1 MTRQTSHRGPLTRE
15 KVLRAAIKL
24 ADRHGLDAL
33 SMRKLGDA
41 LGVEAMSLYNY
52 VSNKEDLLD
61 GMVDEVFTEI
71 GLPPEDAGWRSAMRQ
86 RAHSVRDVLGR
97 HRWALRLIG
106 SRTSPGPATLAHYD
120 AVFGALRRAGFS
132 VGQAGDAYGMLNS
145 YTIGFSVQ
153 EALMPFE
160 TGEEAVE
167 LVKELMGRV
176 PTERYPYLGE
186 LMTERV
192 AEGTADPAARFDAGL
207 EAILDA
213 IEHRFAKGRG
223 RR

>member
-1 MTRQTSHRGPLTRE
+1 M
-15 KVLRAAIKL
+15 KL
-24 ADRHGLDAL
+24 ADKQGLDSL

-61 GMVDEVFTEI
+61 GMVEVVFTEI
-71 GLPPEDAGWRSAMRQ
+71 GVPAEKADWRSAMRQ
-86 RAHSVRDVLGR
+86 RALSVRDVLGR

-120 AVFGALRRAGFS
+120 AVFGSLRRAGFPLEL
-132 VGQAGDAYGMLNS
+132 ATEAYGMLNS
-145 YTIGFSVQ
+145 YTIGFAVQ

-160 TGEEAVE
+160 TGAEAVE
-167 LVKELMGRV
+167 LVGELLGRV
-176 PTERYPYLGE
+176 PAELYPYLTE
-186 LMTERV
+186 VMVERV
-192 AEGTADPAARFDAGL
+192 ERGADPADRFESGL
-207 EAILDA
+207 DVILDA
-213 IEHRFAKGRG
+213 IEHRFERTTTTGRS

>member
-1 MTRQTSHRGPLTRE
+1 
-15 KVLRAAIKL
+15 VLRAAVKL
-24 ADRHGLDAL
+24 ADRHGLEAL

-61 GMVDEVFTEI
+61 GMVDVVFTEI
-71 GLPPEDAGWRSAMRQ
+71 GIPSDDADWRSAMRQ

-106 SRTSPGPATLAHYD
+106 SRTSPGAATLAHYD

-167 LVKELMGRV
+167 LVRDLMGRV
-176 PTERYPYLGE
+176 PAERYPYLTE

-192 AEGTADPAARFDAGL
+192 AEGHADPGARFEAGL
-207 EAILDA
+207 DAILDA
-213 IEHRFAKGRG
+213 IDHRFARGRG
-223 RR
+223 RS

>member
-1 MTRQTSHRGPLTRE
+1 
-15 KVLRAAIKL
+15 VLRAAVKL
-24 ADRHGLDAL
+24 ADRHGLEAL

-61 GMVDEVFTEI
+61 GMVDIVFTEI
-71 GLPPEDAGWRSAMRQ
+71 GIPPDDADWRSAMRQ

-106 SRTSPGPATLAHYD
+106 SRTSPGAATLAHYD

-132 VGQAGDAYGMLNS
+132 VDQAGDAYGMLNS

-167 LVKELMGRV
+167 LVRDLMGRV
-176 PTERYPYLGE
+176 PAERYPYLTE

-192 AEGTADPAARFDAGL
+192 AEGHADPGARFEAGL
-207 EAILDA
+207 DAILDA
-213 IEHRFAKGRG
+213 IDHRFARGRG
-223 RR
+223 RS